1 MLPTLSPGDTLL
13 VRRGRDRAAAARLA
27 LVDLGGGRPMAVKR
41 LVDRQDD
48 GWWVERDNPAEGVD
62 SWLVGI
68 LPDDAV
74 RGVVLARV
82 WPRPRRL

>member
-13 VRRGRDRAAAARLA
+13 VRRGRDRAGAARLA

-62 SWLVGI
+62 SWLVGT